1 MFQEKWREVG
11 DLPTSIASYAICVSS
26 RPFTPER
33 INEDPATFH
42 ARSFDSNEQALWVPE
57 LSARRTLVLGSSQSA
72 DTIDLP
78 HLDTQR
84 IGIATRRSGGGA
96 VLVSSVDLVWF
107 DLVISRSHPQWVD
120 DVGHSFTW
128 LGEACAAGLKTLG
141 VDATVHRGRM
151 ATSKWAPLI
160 CFAGLG
166 PGELTID
173 GRKVVGM
180 SQRRTR
186 NHARFQVAILR
197 HWSGAEHAAMLNLD
211 PAEKA
216 QAAID
221 LEYVGVGL
229 PHSPSEILSAI
240 FAQL

>member
-1 MFQEKWREVG
+1 MWREVG
-11 DLPTSIASYAICVSS
+11 DLPTTIAFYAICVSS

-33 INEDPATFH
+33 IAEDPATFH
-42 ARSFDSNEQALWVPE
+42 ARSFDSVDQALWVPE
-57 LSARRTLVLGSSQSA
+57 LSARRTLVLGSAQSA

-78 HLDTQR
+78 HLDTHG
-84 IGIATRRSGGGA
+84 ISIATRRSGGGA

-107 DLVISRSHPQWVD
+107 DVVIDRSHPQWVD

-128 LGEACAAGLKTLG
+128 LGEACAAGLETLG
-141 VDATVHRGRM
+141 VDAAVHRGRM
-151 ATSKWAPLI
+151 ATSKWAPLV

-186 NHARFQVAILR
+186 SHARFQVAILR
-197 HWSGAEHAAMLNLD
+197 HWSGAEHAALLNLE
-211 PAEKA
+211 PAEHA

-229 PHSPSEILSAI
+229 PHSPAEILAAV